1 MTLACVTHCF
11 MTMEV
16 TTPNKTIPAF
26 KKNNAVGKIA
36 VKAMMQS
43 RKYVIKYN
51 MLYLKH
57 NKNILRQEPLV
68 FIK

>member
-1 MTLACVTHCF
+1 

-16 TTPNKTIPAF
+16 TKPNKTIPAF

-43 RKYVIKYN
+43 REYVIKYN

>member
-1 MTLACVTHCF
+1 MTLAFVAYCF

-16 TTPNKTIPAF
+16 TKPNKMIPTF

-43 RKYVIKYN
+43 RRYVIKYN

-57 NKNILRQEPLV
+57 NKNIMRQEPLV